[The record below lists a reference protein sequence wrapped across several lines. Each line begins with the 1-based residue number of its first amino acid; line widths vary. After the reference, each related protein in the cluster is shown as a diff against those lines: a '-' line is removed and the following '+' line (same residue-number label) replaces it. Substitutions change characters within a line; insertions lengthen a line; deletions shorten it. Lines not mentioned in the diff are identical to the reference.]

1 MREKY
6 ENPYTEEVE
15 VVKMPRSVSTVISAF
30 ESLFDQEVHD
40 FVAAVTKA
48 LNDKLTNEI
57 LNMNPLTFWKD
68 NQFKLPRLAK
78 VAI

>member
-1 MREKY
+1 MKKIKKNSKQIDYEKY
-6 ENPYTEEVE
+6 EDPYTEKVK
-15 VVKMPRSVSTVISAF
+15 VFKMPRSVSSVTSAF

-57 LNMNPLTFWKD
+57 FNMNPLTF
-68 NQFKLPRLAK
+68 R
-78 VAI
+78 